1 MVFNFTATKGR
12 EMKIDRPRYFSTDL
26 AAALRHDW
34 RGWHFSQKMDGVF
47 SVRTFGDSTLT
58 GETMPDKSFHA
69 FDIVTAYGED
79 VRRRQWRERREAMLQ
94 IAREAGVATVAE
106 GHGSEFIEA
115 IIARGFEGVVAK
127 SFDAYFGV
135 GLFKIKKTVTYD
147 VTVTA
152 KLQGAVAIAY
162 EGQDS
167 GKCALSGW
175 KFDAVRV
182 GDVVEISCFARL
194 ASGKFRS
201 PVFLRFRHD
210 KNLIQPKARPV

>member
-1 MVFNFTATKGR
+1 
-12 EMKIDRPRYFSTDL
+12 MKIDRPRYFSTDL

-34 RGWHFSQKMDGVF
+34 RGWHLSQKMDGVF

-106 GHGSEFIEA
+106 GHGSEFLEA
-115 IIARGFEGVVAK
+115 LLRDGAEGAVAK
-127 SFDAYFGV
+127 SFDGYFACGWH
-135 GLFKIKKTVTYD
+135 KIKRVETFD
-147 VTVTA
+147 VTVTD
-152 KLQGAVAIAY
+152 KLRGAIAISY

-175 KFDAVRV
+175 KLDAVRV
-182 GDVVEISCFARL
+182 GDVVEIAAMRRNV
-194 ASGKFRS
+194 SGKFRE
-201 PVFLRFRHD
+201 PRFIRVRYD
-210 KNLIQPKARPV
+210 KILIQPQARPV